1 MKPDRNR
8 AAAPGLGFSI
18 IAVAVAL
25 TGCSK
30 ANSDADHSNA
40 DRPETQN
47 GANVERARTES
58 KVLGKEY
65 DRVHPSDEYAAHPRD
80 PDRMAPGVEMD
91 KIVPRLALKH
101 CEQAVKEHPGTARF
115 HYQLGRAYTASG
127 RHEDAFRCYLK
138 ADAMGYRMAAFN
150 LGNAYAEGQGVAMD
164 EGKAAQYFARA
175 EQLGVDAKEML
186 ARFVF
191 TAEGYSNPEFFK
203 AAYEGKL
210 KDANPGRLAAYLTE
224 FLSLFRNT
232 DDCRS
237 VVSAYAYSKIAEHGQ
252 MDVLGQMLGGMANS
266 RNRHTPG
273 DFAGAAKAGY
283 ETGREFRLNLAM
295 QVDKA
300 RTDAQLFYDRHGCD
314 SPVARRFFKN
324 IETYAAALGSASF
337 KNAVER
343 NYRR

>member
-1 MKPDRNR
+1 M
-8 AAAPGLGFSI
+8 
-18 IAVAVAL
+18 AVAL

-30 ANSDADHSNA
+30 ANSDADHSNP
-40 DRPETQN
+40 DRPETEI
-47 GANVERARTES
+47 GAEVERARTAP
-58 KVLGKEY
+58 KAGGREY
-65 DRVHPSDEYAAHPRD
+65 EQVHTSDEYAAHPRD

-115 HYQLGRAYTASG
+115 HYQLGRAYAASG

-138 ADAMGYRMAAFN
+138 ADAMGYRMAAYD
-150 LGNAYAEGQGVAMD
+150 LGIAYAEGQRVPMD
-164 EGKAAQYFARA
+164 EGKAAEYFSKASKS
-175 EQLGVDAKEML
+175 GVDAKEML
-186 ARFVF
+186 ARLVF
-191 TAEGYSNPEFFK
+191 SAEGYSNPDFFQ

-224 FLSLFRNT
+224 FLSMFRNT

-237 VVSAYAYSKIAEHGQ
+237 VVSGVAYSRIAEHGQ

-266 RNRHTPG
+266 RSGRPPG
-273 DFAGAAKAGY
+273 DFTAAAKEGY
-283 ETGREFRLNLAM
+283 ETGREFRLNVAM

-300 RTDAQLFYDRHGCD
+300 RTDAQLFYDRHGCN
-314 SPVARRFFKN
+314 SPVAKRFFKN
-324 IETYAAALGSASF
+324 IETYGAALGSASF

-343 NYRR
+343 KYRR